1 MFDEYFVFESVKMIS
16 KEMKGKGFRG
26 ALCYIYET
34 RAKAEWICGT
44 TVSLAEPKKLTK
56 EFDWY
61 SSLRPEITDPVFH
74 GILSV
79 SRGEKLTNQ
88 QWKECVGYYL
98 KEQGFN
104 DNFPFVAVK
113 HKDKSNEH
121 IHIIV
126 SRVGIDGS
134 LNRLSYS
141 KYKGM
146 QVCRTLEKMFNLRQL
161 ETSKNA
167 YGKEIPFKP
176 ADRKKTTI
184 KERGKAER
192 LSAKNSEK
200 KSQPTREKLQ
210 NFIDEVLQE
219 KTILFDDFCLKL
231 NEKGVAISPLLQQDD
246 KGKIVLKGLKY
257 ELEGLFF
264 KASSLGTAYRVE
276 NLLKRGLLLDDLLL
290 KAQKDA
296 LGIAGLG

>member
-1 MFDEYFVFESVKMIS
+1 MIS

-44 TVSLAEPKKLTK
+44 TVSLAEPKKLAK
-56 EFDWY
+56 EFDFY
-61 SSLRPEITDPVFH
+61 AALRLEITDPVFH
-74 GILSV
+74 GILSI
-79 SRGEKLTNQ
+79 SRGEKLSNEA
-88 QWKECVGYYL
+88 WKECAEYYL

-121 IHIIV
+121 IHIVV

-141 KYKGM
+141 KYKGL
-146 QVCRTLEKMFNLRQL
+146 QVCRTLEKRFNLRQL

-167 YGKEIPFKP
+167 YGKEMPFKP
-176 ADRKKTTI
+176 AERKKTTR

-200 KSQPTREKLQ
+200 KCIPTRKKLQ
-210 NFIDEVLQE
+210 NLIDEVLQSPPVH
-219 KTILFDDFCLKL
+219 FDDFCLKL
-231 NEKGVAISPLLQQDD
+231 KEKDVAISALIQENDE
-246 KGKIVLKGLKY
+246 GKSVLKGLKY
-257 ELEGLFF
+257 ELDGLFF
-264 KASSLGTAYRVE
+264 KASSLGTAYKVDA
-276 NLLKRGLLLDDLLL
+276 LMKRGLLFGDSQL
-290 KAQKDA
+290 KIPMI
-296 LGIAGLG
+296 LG

>member
-1 MFDEYFVFESVKMIS
+1 MIS

-44 TVSLAEPKKLTK
+44 TVSLAEPKKLAK
-56 EFDWY
+56 EFEFY
-61 SSLRPEITDPVFH
+61 AALRPEITDPVFH

-79 SRGEKLTNQ
+79 SRGEKLSNKA
-88 QWKECVGYYL
+88 WKECAEYYL

-121 IHIIV
+121 IHIVV
-126 SRVGIDGS
+126 SRIGIDGS

-141 KYKGM
+141 KYKGL
-146 QVCRTLEKMFNLRQL
+146 QVCRTLEKRFNLRQL

-167 YGKEIPFKP
+167 YGKEMPFKP
-176 ADRKKTTI
+176 AERKKTTR

-200 KSQPTREKLQ
+200 KCIPTREKLQ
-210 NFIDEVLQE
+210 NLIDEVLQSPPVH
-219 KTILFDDFCLKL
+219 FDDFCLKL
-231 NEKGVAISPLLQQDD
+231 KEKDVAISPLIEENDD
-246 KGKIVLKGLKY
+246 GKSVLKGLKY
-257 ELEGLFF
+257 ELYGLFF
-264 KASSLGTAYRVE
+264 KASSLGTAYKVDA
-276 NLLKRGLLLDDLLL
+276 LMKRGLLFDDSLP
-290 KAQKDA
+290 KTQENR
-296 LGIAGLG
+296 